1 MIPCNWSGQLC
12 ICPLLYEAC
21 FVIGAE
27 VDRVYG
33 GVSCNICRGLS
44 SISKTSTTELNV
56 LPVLRA
62 RAAQIHL
69 IVLQPHIQKCQSLE
83 KPCTISHW
91 VNSICNSNSGCQ

>member
-1 MIPCNWSGQLC
+1 MIPYNWSGQLC
-12 ICPLLYEAC
+12 NLLYEAC

-33 GVSCNICRGLS
+33 GVSFSICRGLS

-62 RAAQIHL
+62 QAAQINL
-69 IVLQPHIQKCQSLE
+69 IVTASHSKVSE
-83 KPCTISHW
+83 ISKTL
-91 VNSICNSNSGCQ
+91 